1 MKPKFWVSIA
11 GAILLAGC
19 NAGPNYVR
27 PGLTMAG
34 SYSRLPASPAEQGAA
49 ARTINAA
56 GSPPVSDLAHWWEAM
71 HDPELNSLLSRAV
84 AGNLDVQVA
93 IDRLQQ
99 SRAILAEFGGREL
112 PDFYGSGVA
121 GRGTGN
127 NLGRGGAV
135 DGALAQSV
143 NTSGLKAVNQVLG
156 IDTDFELDLFGDL
169 RRTVQ
174 AVAADAA
181 AAAEFR
187 NQVVVTL
194 LGDVARTYVEIRTLQ
209 LRVSIAEQA
218 IAVQRQAADVEHQ
231 RYQRGITNEL
241 DSALADREVETTEA
255 GLAPLQAGLIV
266 AKRNLAV
273 LLGEAPDALFSELA
287 AGAPLPRPPAE
298 IDTGLPVDL
307 LRRRPDV
314 RQAEAQLVAANALL
328 GVATAR
334 LYPRIFLMA
343 AAGFQAQGFNQDPHL
358 SRGIWSVAP
367 AFNWPLLD
375 FGTVDATIQA
385 QNQATRAQAA
395 NFRKVVLTAIAD
407 VDNHLTN
414 YDAERRRL
422 VSLGRAVSDGQRA
435 LDLATKRYNRGIIDY
450 LNVLDAQRTLIALQD
465 QQAVSEDFAVSDF
478 VTVCQSLGGGW
489 EGFAPPPPLK
499 RPLPALL
506 ATIRDLTGNSDHPL
520 AK

>member
-1 MKPKFWVSIA
+1 MNSKIWVLMPA
-11 GAILLAGC
+11 AMLLAGC
-19 NAGPNYVR
+19 SAGPNYVR
-27 PGLTMAG
+27 PSLPTADN
-34 SYSRLPASPAEQGAA
+34 YSRLPESSAERKAAS
-49 ARTINAA
+49 RTVNAA
-56 GSPPVSDLAHWWEAM
+56 GAPPVSDLAHWWEAI
-71 HDPELNSLLSRAV
+71 HDPELNSLISRAV

-99 SRAILAEFGGREL
+99 SRAILAEFGGREM

-156 IDTDFELDLFGDL
+156 VDTEFEVDLFGDL

-174 AVAADAA
+174 AAAADTA

-187 NQVVVTL
+187 NQVLVGL

-209 LRVSIAEQA
+209 MRVSLAEQA
-218 IAVQRQAADVEHQ
+218 IEVQRRAADLEHQ
-231 RYQRGITNEL
+231 RYRRGITNEL

-255 GLAPLQAGLIV
+255 NLAPLQARLIA

-273 LLGEAPDALFSELA
+273 ILGEAPDALVFELA
-287 AGAPLPRPPAE
+287 AEAPLPRPPAE
-298 IDTGLPVDL
+298 INAGLPVDL

-314 RQAEAQLVAANALL
+314 RQAEAQLVAANARL

-334 LYPRIFLMA
+334 LYPRIYLMA
-343 AAGFQAQGFNQDPHL
+343 AAGFQGQEYNQDPHV

-375 FGTVDATIQA
+375 FGTVDAAVQA
-385 QNQATRAQAA
+385 QDQATRAQAA
-395 NFRKVVLTAIAD
+395 HFRKVVLMAIAD
-407 VDNHLTN
+407 VDNNLTN

-422 VSLGRAVSDGQRA
+422 DSLGRAVSDGQRA
-435 LDLATKRYNRGIIDY
+435 LDLATQRYNRGIIDY
-450 LNVLDAQRTLIALQD
+450 LNVLDAQRTLFALKD
-465 QQAVSEDFAVSDF
+465 EQAISEDFAVSDF
-478 VTVCQSLGGGW
+478 VTVCQTLGGGW
-489 EGFAPPPPLK
+489 EGFPPPPPLK

-506 ATIRDLTGNSDHPL
+506 ATVRDLTGNSDHPL